1 MPGSLLVLLALEE
14 VRALLLL
21 EGLLGNCSAWENL
34 FFSLEEEEECLLVVL
49 LVMFYTVSSYSVI
62 WSNLNI
68 EGDRFL

>member
-1 MPGSLLVLLALEE
+1 MPGSLLVLLALEK

-34 FFSLEEEEECLLVVL
+34 FFSLEKEEECLLVVL

-68 EGDRFL
+68 GGD

>member
-34 FFSLEEEEECLLVVL
+34 FFSLEEEEEECLLVVL

-68 EGDRFL
+68 GGD